1 MYQFSIL
8 LYMYVHTVRIFTIY
22 RAGLGIVDLHSIEN
36 DVLSLSSY
44 FRGWF
49 HDSGTDSEHLH
60 LILPPATRYLQYYA
74 PAPPPTHTRTY
85 THILN
90 DVR

>member
-1 MYQFSIL
+1 MYMM
-8 LYMYVHTVRIFTIY
+8 MYSPIFNNNFHFT
-22 RAGLGIVDLHSIEN
+22 GLGILDLHSIEN

-60 LILPPATRYLQYYA
+60 LILPPATRY
-74 PAPPPTHTRTY
+74 
-85 THILN
+85 
-90 DVR
+90 V